1 MLFLQLSPFGS
12 NISAAMNN
20 KGILLCCGRVDMWMC
35 VWVNMPAS
43 FTMKVNH
50 TLTDASNAHNTHTH
64 THKVGLSVVGTDLLN
79 RV

>member
-20 KGILLCCGRVDMWMC
+20 EGILLCCGRVDMWMYR
-35 VWVNMPAS
+35 VWVNLPVS

-50 TLTDASNAHNTHTH
+50 ALTDASNVHNAHTHTH
-64 THKVGLSVVGTDLLN
+64 TSVVGTDLLN